1 MAADDQDA
9 RAAAGSFMPEQR
21 TNLQTLS
28 LRQIADAA
36 YTFRFALVRIAV
48 LCISPNS
55 ILAELFQ
62 RKAPQTGVPTVL

>member
-1 MAADDQDA
+1 MAADGQDA

-28 LRQIADAA
+28 LQQIADTA
-36 YTFRFALVRIAV
+36 YASRSALVRIAM

-55 ILAELFQ
+55 ILAGLFQ
-62 RKAPQTGVPTVL
+62 RKVPQAGVPTVL